1 MSPGRNALVG
11 SFDVVSAAP
20 CRLAAASLGDG
31 ARQRRVRCITLWPR
45 LLQWPPRLLL
55 GARVNSGKSN
65 TYIANVVQRIIGGK
79 SRVAAK
85 PAPAPAPATRSSI
98 TPAAV

>member
-1 MSPGRNALVG
+1 MTADGKRCTCGELGIRDDIRVVTGRGQEALAFCLKTFMSPGRNALVG

-45 LLQWPPRLLL
+45 LLQWPPRLLW
-55 GARVNSGKSN
+55 V
-65 TYIANVVQRIIGGK
+65 
-79 SRVAAK
+79 
-85 PAPAPAPATRSSI
+85 PE
-98 TPAAV
+98 